1 MKGER
6 AGTREVLANYWAHTK
21 RYPIIIVGLIVAGA
35 LIQAATIIAPLYLKD
50 FVDIIAVE
58 SSATAY
64 RGLLVALSL
73 FAVFTMTAWAIRRV
87 QFYLMASL
95 ETKVMADLTIS
106 SFSYV
111 IRHSHHFFISNF
123 VGSLV
128 RRVTRYAKSYE
139 TIMDAVLFQL
149 YPLSLL
155 ALGIVGMLYMRHPL
169 LGLGLALWLVV
180 FISIQLLLIHRVHP
194 QRLRASEEDSKVTG
208 ALSDA
213 LSNHMTTSLFS
224 GIAHE
229 KARLTVSVNAWRS
242 TAIRAWRS
250 DDTIWAVQGFMI
262 AVVNIALLF
271 AALQLW
277 RKGLLSVG
285 DFILLQT
292 YLLTLFDRLVQA
304 GREMRHVYEG
314 VAEATEMAEILHV
327 PHEVQDAGGA
337 LPLHVT
343 NGEMRFNKVTF
354 SYGGDDILKQFD
366 MHIRPKEKVAL
377 VGPSGAGK
385 STITKLLLRLYD
397 TTGGTIEIDGQNIAK
412 TTLESLRDKISYV
425 PQDPMLFHRSLK
437 ENIRYGKREATDEE
451 VIEAAKRAHCH
462 EFIERL
468 PNGYETLVGERGV
481 KLSGGERQRIAIARA
496 ILKNVPILILDEATS
511 SLDSESESLIQS
523 ALAELMEGKT
533 VIVIAHRLSTIM
545 RMDRII
551 VIEDGRISAEG
562 THEELI
568 ARDGRYRTLWD
579 IQAGGFLVEEKGAE

>member
-6 AGTREVLANYWAHTK
+6 AGTREVLTDYWAHTK
-21 RYPIIIVGLIVAGA
+21 RYPVIIIGLIVAGA
-35 LIQAATIIAPLYLKD
+35 GIQAATIIAPLYLKD

-64 RGLLVALSL
+64 QALLSAL
-73 FAVFTMTAWAIRRV
+73 FAFAAFTIAAWAIRRV
-87 QFYLMASL
+87 QFYLTAAL
-95 ETKVMADLTIS
+95 ETKVMADLTMS

-139 TIMDAVLFQL
+139 MIMDAVLFQL

-155 ALGIVGMLYMRHPL
+155 ALGIVGMLYVRHPL

-194 QRLRASEEDSKVTG
+194 QRLRASEEDSRVTG

-229 KARLTVSVNAWRS
+229 KARLTVSVDAWRS
-242 TAIRAWRS
+242 TAMRAWRS

-262 AVVNIALLF
+262 ALINIALLF
-271 AALQLW
+271 ASLQLW

-327 PHEVQDAGGA
+327 PHEVSDVSGA
-337 LPLHVT
+337 TPLRIT
-343 NGEMRFNKVTF
+343 NGEIRFNKVTF

-366 MHIRPKEKVAL
+366 MYIRPKEKVAL

-412 TTLESLRDKISYV
+412 TTLESLRDRISYV

-468 PNGYETLVGERGV
+468 PSGYETLVGERGV

-496 ILKNVPILILDEATS
+496 ILKNVPILVLDEATS

-579 IQAGGFLVEEKGAE
+579 IQAGGFLMDEKGAE